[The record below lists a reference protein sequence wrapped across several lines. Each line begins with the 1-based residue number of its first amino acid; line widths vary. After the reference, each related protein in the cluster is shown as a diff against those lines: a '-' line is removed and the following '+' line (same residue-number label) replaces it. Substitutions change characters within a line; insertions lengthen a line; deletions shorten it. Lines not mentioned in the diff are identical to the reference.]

1 MELLQTFQSLIALN
15 QAELPYSYYDR
26 ELMLPIDKED
36 IITVSGVRRC
46 GKSSLLGLAVNA
58 LLQNGVKK
66 EQILMMNFDDE
77 RLSSLTSDQLDTL
90 LQAYRD
96 MYPQQP
102 LKEVYMF
109 FDEIQLVT
117 DWELFVM
124 RVYKHYCKHIYI
136 TGSTSKM
143 LSGEMA
149 SALRGWPLEY
159 REHPLTFSEYMT
171 FKQLTC
177 DMYSEEGQAKLRA
190 AFKEY
195 CQEGGFPKVVLT
207 PEKSEKTEILQGY
220 FNTMIFRDMM
230 EHYEIKSSPAVVRY
244 FLKRVMDNLTKPTS
258 INNIFNDLK
267 SQGHKISKDA
277 LYQWIKYACDIF
289 LFYQVPRYTKS
300 LVQENANMPKYYICD
315 HGLRNAVLLPQS
327 EDSGKILENIVFLML
342 YGRLSTEDRIF
353 YYRGTGECD
362 FVIQK
367 GSQISALVQV
377 CWHLADDNIE
387 RELNGLTEASKVT
400 GCKTCLIITFDQE
413 MTMEREG
420 ISVNVM
426 PVWKSSKTLNGINE

>member
-15 QAELPYSYYDR
+15 QAELPYQYYER
-26 ELMLPIDKED
+26 EMMLPIDKED
-36 IITVSGVRRC
+36 IITVTGVRRC
-46 GKSSLLGLAVNA
+46 GKSTLLRLAANA

-77 RLSSLTSDQLDTL
+77 RLSSLSSEQLDTI

-96 MYPQQP
+96 MYPQQT
-102 LKEVYMF
+102 LKDVYMF

-117 DWELFVM
+117 GWELFVM

-159 REHPLTFSEYMT
+159 KEQPLTFSEYMT
-171 FKQLTC
+171 FRQMNC
-177 DMYSEEGQAKLRA
+177 DTYSEDGQTKLRA
-190 AFKEY
+190 LFKEY
-195 CQEGGFPKVVLT
+195 CQVGGFPKVVLT
-207 PEKSEKTEILQGY
+207 PEKSEKTKILQSY
-220 FNTMIFRDMM
+220 FNTMIFRDLM
-230 EHYEIKSSPAVVRY
+230 EHYEIKSSPAIVRY

-258 INNIFNDLK
+258 IHNIFNDLK
-267 SQGHKISKDA
+267 SQGHKISKDT
-277 LYQWIKYACDIF
+277 LYQWIEYACDIF

-327 EDSGKILENIVFLML
+327 EDNGKILENIVFHTI
-342 YGRLSTEDRIF
+342 YGSLGTEDRIF

-362 FVIQK
+362 FVVQR
-367 GSQISALVQV
+367 GSQISLLAQV
-377 CWHLADDNIE
+377 CWHLSDDDID
-387 RELNGLTEASKVT
+387 RELNGLIEASKFT
-400 GCKTCLIITFDQE
+400 GCENLLIITFDQE
-413 MTMEREG
+413 TVMTREG
-420 ISVNVM
+420 ISVKIT
-426 PVWKSSKTLNGINE
+426 PIWKCSKIIAQ